1 MTMTNTTTTT
11 TTTEPH
17 YAFLKGA
24 LKVSL
29 KHFSGDLLRAG
40 VITHEQIETVNKLAA
55 EAYEYSHAKAVEF
68 KAKHS

>member
-1 MTMTNTTTTT
+1 MTMTK
-11 TTTEPH
+11 TTTEPIPH
-17 YAFLKGA
+17 YSFLTGA
-24 LKVSL
+24 LEVSL

-40 VITHEQIETVNKLAA
+40 VITHEQIEAVNKLAA